1 MAKPIQYCKVKKKK
15 TTKKNK
21 RQSIGRDV
29 EKHLKIVSG
38 KQNGTTAIENGIK
51 IPQKIT
57 IRIIMIQQCLLHSV
71 YVCTYI

>member
-15 TTKKNK
+15 NK
-21 RQSIGRDV
+21 RQSVGRDV

-38 KQNGTTAIENGIK
+38 KQNGATAIENGIK